1 MRFIHTAD
9 WHLGHKLHNQSRH
22 EEHKVFLEWLVE
34 RAVEHEIDAL
44 LIAGDVFDTP
54 NPPAESLKLLYE
66 FLHSLNQAAPHVQVV
81 IIGGNHDSAHRLE
94 APQRL
99 LKLFNVHVI
108 GGMPPQSALD
118 FDRLLVP
125 IRNRDSKQVAWVVA
139 VPYLRPSD
147 LPNITPRPD
156 NYLVEGVRAVYQHA
170 LERVKQRRRAG
181 EGVIVMGHCYMA
193 SSTLSEDSERKIL
206 GNHQNALPVDLFP
219 MDVSYV
225 ALGHLHL
232 AQSLNGVEKIRYS
245 GSPLA
250 LSLTERHYQHQVALI
265 ELSETEVKAD
275 PELRADVAPLP
286 SVPEEYTRVEFQS
299 FTPLY
304 TPKGVE
310 MIRIPDSH
318 GGGLSVDEALK
329 AIEALPDRD
338 ERVPQWRRPFLHV
351 CVALEQTTP
360 QLKSLI
366 FKALK
371 DKQPRL
377 SRLQVIRTQ
386 KEQSGGLSLPAH
398 HLNELNHERVFRLRW
413 ERQNPD
419 TGLPDEVLDAFNTLL
434 TEVQEGG
441 DER

>member
-22 EEHKVFLEWLVE
+22 EEHKIFLEWLIE
-34 RAVEHEIDAL
+34 QALEYDIDAL

-54 NPPAESLKLLYE
+54 NPPAESLKLFYE
-66 FLHSLNQAAPHVQVV
+66 FLHKLNQAAPHVQIV

-94 APQRL
+94 APQL
-99 LKLFNVHVI
+99 LLQVFNVHII
-108 GGMPPQSALD
+108 GGMPPQNALD
-118 FDRLLVP
+118 FERLFVP
-125 IRNRDSKQVAWVVA
+125 IYNRNGQRIVWVVA

-156 NYLVEGVRAVYQHA
+156 NYLVEGVRAVYQVA
-170 LERVKQRRRAG
+170 LEQVAKKRQHG

-193 SSTLSEDSERKIL
+193 ASKLSEDSERKIL

-245 GSPLA
+245 GSPIP

-265 ELSETEVKAD
+265 ELSEEIIENASFKSISNENA
-275 PELRADVAPLP
+275 LK
-286 SVPEEYTRVEFQS
+286 RVEFKS

-304 TPKGVE
+304 TPRGVE
-310 MIRIPDSH
+310 MMRIPDSH
-318 GGGLSVDEALK
+318 GGGLSVDEAIK
-329 AIEALPDRD
+329 AIEALPARD
-338 ERVPQWRRPFLHV
+338 ETIPQWRRPFLHV
-351 CVALEQTTP
+351 CVQLEQTMP
-360 QLKSLI
+360 QLKSMV
-366 FKALK
+366 FQALK
-371 DKQPRL
+371 DKHPRL
-377 SRLQVIRTQ
+377 SRLQVIRVQ
-386 KEQSGGLSLPAH
+386 QAGGTDLSLPAH
-398 HLNELNHERVFRLRW
+398 HLNELNHERVFKLKW
-413 ERQNPD
+413 DRQNPN
-419 TGLPDEVLDAFNTLL
+419 TPLPDEVLDAFNTLL

-441 DER
+441 DEI

>member
-22 EEHKVFLEWLVE
+22 EEHRAFLEWLIE
-34 RAVEHEIDAL
+34 EAVAHDIDAL

-54 NPPAESLKLLYE
+54 NPPAESLKLFYE
-66 FLHSLNQAAPHVQVV
+66 FLHRLNQTAPHVQVV

-94 APQRL
+94 APQQL
-99 LKLFNVHVI
+99 LKVFNVHIV
-108 GGMPPQSALD
+108 GGMPPQNTLD
-118 FDRLLVP
+118 FERLLVP
-125 IRNRDSKQVAWVVA
+125 INNRAGEQVAWVVA
-139 VPYLRPSD
+139 IPYLRPSD

-156 NYLVEGVRAVYQHA
+156 NYLVEGVRAVYKIA
-170 LERVKQRRRAG
+170 LERVAQKRRGG

-206 GNHQNALPVDLFP
+206 GNHQNALPIDLFP

-245 GSPLA
+245 GSPLP

-265 ELSETEVKAD
+265 ELSEDPVSAEGDHKEGERTE
-275 PELRADVAPLP
+275 RLP
-286 SVPEEYTRVEFQS
+286 KRVEFKS

-304 TPKGVE
+304 TPRGVE

-329 AIEALPDRD
+329 QLEALPERD
-338 ERVPQWRRPFLHV
+338 EAVPQWKRPFLHV
-351 CVALEQTTP
+351 CVTLEQTMP
-360 QLKSLI
+360 QLKSLV
-366 FKALK
+366 FQALK
-371 DKQPRL
+371 DKHPRL

-386 KEQSGGLSLPAH
+386 KEGPSGLSLPAH
-398 HLNELNHERVFRLRW
+398 QLNDLNHERVFKLRW
-413 ERQNPD
+413 DRQNPN
-419 TGLPDEVLDAFNTLL
+419 TPLPDEVLDAFNTLL
-434 TEVQEGG
+434 TEVQDGG
-441 DER
+441 GEL